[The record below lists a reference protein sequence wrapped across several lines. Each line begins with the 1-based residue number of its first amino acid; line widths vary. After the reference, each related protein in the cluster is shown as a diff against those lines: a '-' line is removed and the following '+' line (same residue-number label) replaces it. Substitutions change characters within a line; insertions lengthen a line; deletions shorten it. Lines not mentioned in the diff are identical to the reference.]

1 MALITDTA
9 SLAAFCSR
17 LADEDFVTVDTE
29 FLREKTYW
37 PQLCLVQLA
46 GEGEAAAVDALAP
59 GIDLG
64 PLYDLFADEDV
75 LKVFHAARQDV
86 EIFVQRTGAVPTP
99 IFDTQIAAMVCGYGE
114 QAGYD
119 TLVQS
124 LTGAAIDKSSRFT
137 DWSLRPLTERQVAYA
152 LSDVTHLRKVY
163 RKLQA
168 RLDQSGRLA
177 WLANEMEALADPA
190 TYRTEPRDA
199 WRRLRVRTQK
209 PRFLSVLREV
219 AAWREEAAQHR
230 DLPRNRLL
238 RDEALIEIAA
248 STPRSVADL
257 ARTRGLPESM
267 AKGRMGQDIL
277 VAVERGLAVPD
288 ADAPAPPDRPDGG
301 RGTGAIV
308 ELLKVLLRLRADKHN
323 VAQRLIASSDEIE
336 RIAAEDAPDVPALQ
350 GWRREIFG
358 EDALALKRGELAL
371 TLDGRRLV
379 AMRVEPGAVRPARPE
394 RSPAP
399 DAGRARPPGPPGAE

>member
-1 MALITDTA
+1 M
-9 SLAAFCSR
+9 
-17 LADEDFVTVDTE
+17 
-29 FLREKTYW
+29 
-37 PQLCLVQLA
+37 
-46 GEGEAAAVDALAP
+46 AVDALAP
-59 GIDLG
+59 GLDLA
-64 PLYDLFADEDV
+64 PLYELFADDGV

-86 EIFVQRTGAVPTP
+86 EIFVQRTGQVPTP

-137 DWSLRPLTERQVAYA
+137 DWSLRPLTDRQVAYA

-163 RKLQA
+163 KKLSA
-168 RLDQSGRLA
+168 KLDQTGRRD
-177 WLANEMEALADPA
+177 WLATEMAALADPA
-190 TYRTEPRDA
+190 TYRTEPREA

-219 AAWREEAAQHR
+219 AAWREQAAQHR

-238 RDEALIEIAA
+238 RDEALIEIAS

-277 VAVERGLAVPD
+277 GAVERGLAVPEGE
-288 ADAPAPPDRPDGG
+288 APAPPDRPDGA

-308 ELLKVLLRLRADKHN
+308 ELLKVLLRLRAEKHH

-336 RIAAEDAPDVPALQ
+336 RIAAEEAPDVPALQ

-358 EDALALKRGELAL
+358 EDALALKRGQLAL
-371 TLDGRRLV
+371 TLEGRRLV
-379 AMRVEPGAVRPARPE
+379 ALRLDADGSFSPASKGRPE

-399 DAGRARPPGPPGAE
+399 AADRASPPHPPGGE